1 MSVPVSSYH
10 WYVHGSAEP
19 DVCMVAVP
27 SAAPEPQDTF
37 VDDMTGGDEQHER
50 TLSNTVE
57 GSS

>member
-1 MSVPVSSYH
+1 
-10 WYVHGSAEP
+10 
-19 DVCMVAVP
+19 MVAVP
-27 SAAPEPQDTF
+27 SAAPTPQDTF